1 MIRQI
6 DHLVIYVRDL
16 EQAIRDYGAL
26 GFSVFAG
33 GDHPGGATH
42 NALVVFADGAYL
54 ELIAFKQA
62 APEHPWWH
70 KAQRSGEGLLDY
82 ALLPSAI
89 EQDVMQARRRGLR
102 IEGPNQGGRTRPDGV
117 EIVWQTARSTPDLP
131 FLCGDHTPRALRVPE
146 GDVRQ
151 HPNGALG
158 VANVA
163 IAVADLEASVARYR
177 KLLGDELAVN
187 MTDHVEAGVRMAV
200 FTLGSSFITLAATG
214 KTQHGSAST
223 LRDHLAT
230 RGEGPFAVALRVAP
244 EAATGALDPTFA
256 HGALV
261 DLVAGAGEPQDALA
275 ALQNG

>member
-62 APEHPWWH
+62 VPEHPWWH

-131 FLCGDHTPRALRVPE
+131 FLCGDHTPRRCACPKATYANTRTVRSVWQTSRLRLRIWKRVW
-146 GDVRQ
+146 R
-151 HPNGALG
+151 
-158 VANVA
+158 
-163 IAVADLEASVARYR
+163 
-177 KLLGDELAVN
+177 
-187 MTDHVEAGVRMAV
+187 
-200 FTLGSSFITLAATG
+200 ATVSC
-214 KTQHGSAST
+214 SAMS
-223 LRDHLAT
+223 
-230 RGEGPFAVALRVAP
+230 
-244 EAATGALDPTFA
+244 
-256 HGALV
+256 
-261 DLVAGAGEPQDALA
+261 
-275 ALQNG
+275 